1 MKFYLTCLV
10 RMFAILID
18 LLLVQEICLF
28 LSSGELVCRQLDK
41 RFLINRRQLTLQLVI
56 SFPSTFD
63 FRSLMNITLVSLDV
77 HQKIEKKEKEEEER
91 KEELVF
97 EFSSA
102 TYCCTLTDKDAS
114 VTS

>member
-1 MKFYLTCLV
+1 
-10 RMFAILID
+10 MFAILID

-56 SFPSTFD
+56 SFASTFD
-63 FRSLMNITLVSLDV
+63 FRSLMNIALVSLDV
-77 HQKIEKKEKEEEER
+77 HQKIEKKGKEEER
-91 KEELVF
+91 GEELAF

-102 TYCCTLTDKDAS
+102 TYCCTLTDAYAS